1 MHAVWAAKVMNIQ
14 HLLPD
19 LESILDSDL
28 SWWEQY
34 YPPGLELI
42 PSELREHVESKL
54 KQYLEPMDAPYVME
68 TINLFPE

>member
-19 LESILDSDL
+19 LESILNSDL
-28 SWWEQY
+28 GWWEQY

-42 PSELREHVESKL
+42 PNGLREHVENRL
-54 KQYLEPMDAPYVME
+54 NHYLEPMESPYALE
-68 TINLFPE
+68 TIDLFPE